1 MKKIVNLPLKGS
13 IAFLLND
20 TDMRTLKFG
29 ISHEHKHVFALCD
42 ICNTLIYKG
51 AYIYVPVLNRI
62 LCQRCFDDW
71 QKNGECYEE
80 DSNYQNKYAIAVANK
95 LGYKS
100 LDDIPT
106 IEYDNVDTDS
116 DDIYANLSNE
126 ELKDIYNDMVADDEI
141 SRQKEENY

>member
-1 MKKIVNLPLKGS
+1 MKKIINLPLKGS

-20 TDMRTLKFG
+20 ADMRTLKFG

-42 ICNTLIYKG
+42 TCMAAINKG

-71 QKNGECYEE
+71 QKNGELYTE
-80 DSNYQNKYAIAVANK
+80 DDNYQNRYALAVVNK

-106 IEYDNVDTDS
+106 IEYENVDTDS
-116 DDIYANLSNE
+116 DDIYDNLSDK
-126 ELKDIYNDMVADDEI
+126 ELKEIYDDMVADDEI
-141 SRQKEENY
+141 SRQKEL

>member
-1 MKKIVNLPLKGS
+1 MKRIINLPLKGS

-20 TDMRTLKFG
+20 ADMRKLKFG

-42 ICNTLIYKG
+42 TCNISIHKG
-51 AYIYVPVLNRI
+51 AYIYVPVLNHI

-71 QKNGECYEE
+71 QKNGTWYAE
-80 DSNYQNKYAIAVANK
+80 DNKYQNKYALAVANK

-100 LDDIPT
+100 LDDIST

-126 ELKDIYNDMVADDEI
+126 ELKDIYDDMVADDEI

>member
-1 MKKIVNLPLKGS
+1 MKKIVNLLLKGS

-20 TDMRTLKFG
+20 ADMRKLKFG

-42 ICNTLIYKG
+42 TCNISIHKG
-51 AYIYVPVLNRI
+51 AYIYVPVLNQI

-71 QKNGECYEE
+71 QENGIWYAE
-80 DSNYQNKYAIAVANK
+80 DNNHQKKYALAVANK

-100 LDDIPT
+100 LADIPT

-116 DDIYANLSNE
+116 DDKYANLSNK
-126 ELKDIYNDMVADDEI
+126 ELKEIYDDMAADDEI
-141 SRQKEENY
+141 SRQKEL